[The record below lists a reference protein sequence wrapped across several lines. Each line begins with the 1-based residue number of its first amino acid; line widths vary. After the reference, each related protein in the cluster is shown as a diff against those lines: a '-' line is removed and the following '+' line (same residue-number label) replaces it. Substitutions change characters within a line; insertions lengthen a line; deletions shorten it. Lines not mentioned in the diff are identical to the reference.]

1 MWNFQ
6 QTASP
11 FNPGIRQKDGVPI
24 LVTSDA
30 NGLPPENPGGIIDA
44 PAPMFVTQG
53 APSAI
58 GQADAFDFKQFT
70 SSRSSNL
77 PSAKKRQRNDG
88 KDKTKRANKD
98 DSSARE
104 DSEEQEEDEDV
115 KDDEDEDDEDSS
127 KNYVAIQEKNRENA
141 RNTRLR
147 KKVYVEKLKQTVAQL
162 GAEREIK
169 EAEKRTKK
177 KKEEEE
183 IALKFQAVQTF
194 FYYRATGELDR
205 GRWAALLE
213 EDVVLTQPITPYR
226 SFDAREVVQNMREVR
241 GVDGVVKDTASL
253 GVLTKSLGRPGNSED
268 VALRYYVAK
277 EDTVVV
283 GRALMCRWMLR
294 TVNAVQCGGLCEL
307 YNHGMLRA
315 EFGEPSSDGPPGGGC
330 KLRRLRLVFDV
341 MSFMQQ
347 LQRCSG
353 KACFHIVPNTVAMAK
368 QGADEARLVCAAQ
381 PPYAV
386 AHVNRAWQALFGQ
399 GLEEVYG
406 RPLAFLDG
414 GGPGA
419 AESVVARA
427 DDQFPLQRA
436 CSFLARANS
445 RYRMAFPARV
455 CAYPLAADPP
465 RRPGHYLLVFHEV
478 K

>member
-1 MWNFQ
+1 
-6 QTASP
+6 
-11 FNPGIRQKDGVPI
+11 
-24 LVTSDA
+24 
-30 NGLPPENPGGIIDA
+30 
-44 PAPMFVTQG
+44 
-53 APSAI
+53 
-58 GQADAFDFKQFT
+58 
-70 SSRSSNL
+70 
-77 PSAKKRQRNDG
+77 
-88 KDKTKRANKD
+88 
-98 DSSARE
+98 
-104 DSEEQEEDEDV
+104 
-115 KDDEDEDDEDSS
+115 
-127 KNYVAIQEKNRENA
+127 
-141 RNTRLR
+141 
-147 KKVYVEKLKQTVAQL
+147 
-162 GAEREIK
+162 
-169 EAEKRTKK
+169 
-177 KKEEEE
+177 
-183 IALKFQAVQTF
+183 
-194 FYYRATGELDR
+194 RATGELDR

-368 QGADEARLVCAAQ
+368 QGAGQALAGVLPSRQ
-381 PPYAV
+381 TPR

-399 GLEEVYG
+399 GPGGVQAATVTLPG
-406 RPLAFLDG
+406 RRRRLVTRASWPA
-414 GGPGA
+414 PTT
-419 AESVVARA
+419 SSPSSARA
-427 DDQFPLQRA
+427 RSWRGRTRA
-436 CSFLARANS
+436 TGWPSP
-445 RYRMAFPARV
+445 PA
-455 CAYPLAADPP
+455 CAPTRWPP
-465 RRPGHYLLVFHEV
+465 
-478 K
+478 